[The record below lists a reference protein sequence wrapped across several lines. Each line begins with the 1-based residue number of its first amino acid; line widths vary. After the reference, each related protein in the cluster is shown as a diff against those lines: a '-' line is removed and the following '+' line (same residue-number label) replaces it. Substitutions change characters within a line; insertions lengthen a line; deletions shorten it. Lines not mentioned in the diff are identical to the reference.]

1 MARWQGS
8 IEVEEIAR
16 WMQKSPTFVRK
27 SIENGSLPIG
37 SYNKNGNRGSYYI
50 SPKRAYEYIGYIR
63 EEDLRDEEN
72 INDSIAADNCYVTA
86 MQGK

>member
-1 MARWQGS
+1 MRWQGS
-8 IEVEEIAR
+8 IDVEDIAK
-16 WMQKSPTFVRK
+16 WMSKSPTFVRK

-37 SYNKNGNRGSYYI
+37 CYNKNGNRGSYYI

-63 EEDLRDEEN
+63 EEDKRDEEN
-72 INDSIAADNCYVTA
+72 NIDSIAADNRYVTA